1 VKAWLVSSGGTDD
14 LYLTVNNF
22 ARSTAWLHSP
32 MTAYA
37 KYGLLIFAGLLV
49 VGWWVARDRPARV
62 MAAALLAP
70 VSTVIAVALNQPVI
84 KSVAETRPYVVHP
97 GALVLVSRT
106 SDPSFPSDHAAMA
119 GAVAVGLFL
128 VAWQLGVLA
137 TICALLM
144 AFARVYVGAHYPQDV
159 LAGLLFGAAIA
170 GLVWLALRIPVTRLV
185 QWLRGTR
192 LLPLVGSARVRESAA
207 DAPVDSMA
215 RT

>member
-1 VKAWLVSSGGTDD
+1 MSSGTTDD
-14 LYLTVNNF
+14 LYLRINDF

-32 MTAYA
+32 VTAYA
-37 KYGLLIFAGLLV
+37 KYGLLVFAGLLL
-49 VGWWVARDRPARV
+49 VGWWVARERPARV

-70 VSTVIAVALNQPVI
+70 VSTVVAVALNQPI
-84 KSVAETRPYVVHP
+84 IRSVAETRPYVAHP

-128 VAWQLGVLA
+128 VAWQLGLLA
-137 TICALLM
+137 TVCALVM

-159 LAGLLFGAAIA
+159 VAGLLFGAAIA
-170 GLVWLALRIPVTRLV
+170 GLVWLVLRIPVTRLV
-185 QWLRGTR
+185 QRLRRTW
-192 LLPLVGSARVRESAA
+192 LLPLVGSARVRESAT
-207 DAPVDSMA
+207 DAPVDSLA

>member
-1 VKAWLVSSGGTDD
+1 MSSGNTND

-22 ARSTAWLHSP
+22 ARSTGWLHSP
-32 MTAYA
+32 VTAYA
-37 KYGLLIFAGLLV
+37 KYGLVIFAGLLL

-70 VSTVIAVALNQPVI
+70 VSTVVAVALNQPII

-97 GALVLVSRT
+97 GALVLVSKT

-128 VAWQLGVLA
+128 VSRRLGLVA
-137 TICALLM
+137 IVCALVM

-159 LAGLLFGAAIA
+159 LAGLVFGAAIA
-170 GLVWLALRIPVTRLV
+170 GLVWLVLRIPVTRLV
-185 QWLRGTR
+185 ERLRGTR
-192 LLPLVGSARVRESAA
+192 LLPLVGTARVRQSPA
-207 DAPVDSMA
+207 DTSVDNMA